1 MEENYSV
8 GEEEAEVSDAIGEMK
23 LISSDKKVRES
34 PDVVIVED
42 TDNASTSNQNPT
54 STPPKAEKEEEGE
67 QDSEQDDPAGKIVI
81 RLCFRMSETHIFVSF
96 MEVESY
102 MAVKLLVVKKLNFTS
117 RGWTGLIS

>member
-1 MEENYSV
+1 MEESYSV

-54 STPPKAEKEEEGE
+54 ITPPKPEKEEEGE
-67 QDSEQDDPAGKIVI
+67 QDSEQDDPAGKI
-81 RLCFRMSETHIFVSF
+81 RLF
-96 MEVESY
+96 
-102 MAVKLLVVKKLNFTS
+102 
-117 RGWTGLIS
+117 

>member
-1 MEENYSV
+1 MEETYSV
-8 GEEEAEVSDAIGEMK
+8 GEEESEVSDAIGEMK

-67 QDSEQDDPAGKIVI
+67 QDSEQDDPAGKIVKQD
-81 RLCFRMSETHIFVSF
+81 CFRISETRYLYL
-96 MEVESY
+96 MW
-102 MAVKLLVVKKLNFTS
+102 K
-117 RGWTGLIS
+117 